1 MNTKKKFSASSVI
14 LLFVSLLWAIPLLW
28 ALLTSLKPA
37 KESMLINW
45 PSTLT
50 LENYQIVLD
59 SAPFLQYGLNT
70 VIIVTGILA
79 VQLITVTMGAYALAC
94 VDFRGKALVT
104 VIIMVQIIIPADVL
118 ILPNYITLRRISLLD
133 TRVGIMI
140 PFFASS
146 MGLLLLRGAYKSIP
160 VAIADAARIDG
171 ANLVQTLLNV
181 YIPSTRATYV
191 AFAICSV
198 STHWNNFLWPMIV
211 IDSVDKRP
219 LTVGLSLFAKASES
233 GPMWAKISAATVIVM
248 LPLYV
253 LFCSFQ
259 KVFITSLVRSGI
271 K

>member
-1 MNTKKKFSASSVI
+1 MKNKPSLWMRA
-14 LLFVSLLWAIPLLW
+14 LLIAVSLVWAVPLLW
-28 ALLTSLKPA
+28 AVVTALKPA
-37 KESMLINW
+37 KESMLLNW
-45 PSTLT
+45 PSSLT
-50 LENYQIVLD
+50 LENFQIVFQ

-70 VIIVTGILA
+70 VLIVAGILA
-79 VQLITVTMGAYALAC
+79 VQLVTVTLGAYALAC
-94 VDFRGKALVT
+94 IDFRGKPLAVAL
-104 VIIMVQIIIPADVL
+104 IMVQIIIPADVL
-118 ILPNYITLRRISLLD
+118 ILPNYITLRQLSLLD
-133 TRVGIMI
+133 TLVGVMI

-146 MGLLLLRGAYKSIP
+146 MGLLLLRGAYKGIP
-160 VAIADAARIDG
+160 VAIADAAKIDG
-171 ANLVQTLLNV
+171 ANVWQTLLHV

-211 IDSVDKRP
+211 INSVEKRP

-233 GPMWAKISAATVIVM
+233 GPMWAKVTAATLIVM

-259 KVFITSLVRSGI
+259 KVFVSSLVRSGI

>member
-1 MNTKKKFSASSVI
+1 MKNKPSLWMRA
-14 LLFVSLLWAIPLLW
+14 LLLAVSLVWAVPLLW
-28 ALLTSLKPA
+28 AVITALKPA
-37 KESMLINW
+37 KESMLLNW
-45 PSTLT
+45 PSRLT
-50 LENYQIVLD
+50 LENFQIVFQ

-70 VIIVTGILA
+70 VLIVAGILA
-79 VQLITVTMGAYALAC
+79 VQLVTVTLGAYALAC
-94 VDFRGKALVT
+94 IDFRGKALAVAL
-104 VIIMVQIIIPADVL
+104 IMVQIIIPADVL
-118 ILPNYITLRRISLLD
+118 ILPNYITLRQLSLLD
-133 TRVGIMI
+133 TLVGVMI

-146 MGLLLLRGAYKSIP
+146 MGLLLLRGAYKGIP
-160 VAIADAARIDG
+160 VAIADAAKIDG
-171 ANLVQTLLNV
+171 ANVWQTLLHV

-211 IDSVDKRP
+211 INSVEKRP

-233 GPMWAKISAATVIVM
+233 GPMWAKVTAATLIVM

-259 KVFITSLVRSGI
+259 KVFVSSLVRSGI

>member
-1 MNTKKKFSASSVI
+1 MKNKPSLWMRA
-14 LLFVSLLWAIPLLW
+14 LLIAVSLVWAVPLLW
-28 ALLTSLKPA
+28 AVVTALKPA
-37 KESMLINW
+37 KESMLLNW
-45 PSTLT
+45 PSSLT
-50 LENYQIVLD
+50 LENFQIVFQ

-70 VIIVTGILA
+70 VLIVAGILA
-79 VQLITVTMGAYALAC
+79 IQLVTVTLGAYALAC
-94 VDFRGKALVT
+94 IDFRGKPLAVAL
-104 VIIMVQIIIPADVL
+104 IMVQIIIPADVL
-118 ILPNYITLRRISLLD
+118 ILQNYITLRQLSLLD
-133 TRVGIMI
+133 TLVGVMV

-146 MGLLLLRGAYKSIP
+146 MGLLLLRGAYKGIP
-160 VAIADAARIDG
+160 VAIADAAKIDG
-171 ANLVQTLLNV
+171 ANVWQTLLHV

-211 IDSVDKRP
+211 INSVEKRP

-233 GPMWAKISAATVIVM
+233 GPMWAKVTAATLIVM

-259 KVFITSLVRSGI
+259 KVFVSSLVRSGI

>member
-1 MNTKKKFSASSVI
+1 MKNKTGI
-14 LLFVSLLWAIPLLW
+14 LMRIVLLAVSIIWAVPLLW
-28 ALLTSLKPA
+28 SVVTALKPA
-37 KESMLINW
+37 NECMLINW
-45 PSTLT
+45 PTRLT
-50 LENYQIVLD
+50 FENFQIVFA
-59 SAPFLQYGLNT
+59 SAPFHQYFLNT
-70 VIIVTGILA
+70 VLIVAGILC
-79 VQLITVTMGAYALAC
+79 VQLVTVTMGAYALAC
-94 VDFRGKALVT
+94 VDFRGKALAV

-118 ILPNYITLRRISLLD
+118 ILPNYTTLRKISMLD
-133 TRVGIMI
+133 SLVGVML

-160 VAIADAARIDG
+160 LAIADAARIDG
-171 ANLVQTLLNV
+171 ANLWQTIMHV

-211 IDSVDKRP
+211 INSVEKRP

-233 GPMWAKISAATVIVM
+233 GPMWAKVTAATLIVM

-253 LFCSFQ
+253 LFCCFQ
-259 KVFITSLVRSGI
+259 RVFVSSLVRSGI

>member
-1 MNTKKKFSASSVI
+1 MKNKPNIGMQLLLI
-14 LLFVSLLWAIPLLW
+14 LISLLWAVPLLW
-28 ALLTSLKPA
+28 AVITALKPSR
-37 KESMLINW
+37 ESMLLNW
-45 PSTLT
+45 PSSLT
-50 LENYQIVLD
+50 LENFKVVFE

-70 VIIVTGILA
+70 VLIVAGILA
-79 VQLITVTMGAYALAC
+79 VQLITVTLGAYALAC
-94 VDFRGKALVT
+94 IDFRGKGLAIF
-104 VIIMVQIIIPADVL
+104 IIMVQIIIPSDVL
-118 ILPNYITLRRISLLD
+118 ILPNYITLRQLSLLD
-133 TRVGIMI
+133 TLVGVML

-171 ANLVQTLLNV
+171 ANILQTLLHV

-198 STHWNNFLWPMIV
+198 STHWNSFLWPMIV
-211 IDSVDKRP
+211 INSVEKRP

-233 GPMWAKISAATVIVM
+233 GPMWAKVTAATLMVM

-253 LFCSFQ
+253 LFCCFQ
-259 KVFITSLVRSGI
+259 KVFVSSLVRSGI

>member
-1 MNTKKKFSASSVI
+1 MKNKPSLWMRA
-14 LLFVSLLWAIPLLW
+14 LLIAVSLVWAVPLLW
-28 ALLTSLKPA
+28 AVVTALKPA
-37 KESMLINW
+37 KESMLLNW
-45 PSTLT
+45 PSSLT
-50 LENYQIVLD
+50 LENFQIVFQ

-70 VIIVTGILA
+70 VLIVAGILA
-79 VQLITVTMGAYALAC
+79 IQLVTVTLGAYALAC
-94 VDFRGKALVT
+94 IDFRGKPLAVAL
-104 VIIMVQIIIPADVL
+104 IMVQIIIPADVL
-118 ILPNYITLRRISLLD
+118 ILPNYITLRQLSLLD
-133 TRVGIMI
+133 TLVGVMV

-146 MGLLLLRGAYKSIP
+146 MGLLVLRGAYKGIP
-160 VAIADAARIDG
+160 VAIADAAKIDG
-171 ANLVQTLLNV
+171 ANVWQTLLHV

-211 IDSVDKRP
+211 INSVEKRP

-233 GPMWAKISAATVIVM
+233 GPMWAKVTAATLIVM

-259 KVFITSLVRSGI
+259 KVFVSSLVRSGI

>member
-1 MNTKKKFSASSVI
+1 MKQKPGIATRAV
-14 LLFVSLLWAIPLLW
+14 LLVVSLLWAIPLIW
-28 ALLTSLKPA
+28 SVLTALKPS
-37 KESMLINW
+37 KESMLLQL

-50 LENYQIVLD
+50 LENFQVVFD

-70 VIIVTGILA
+70 FLIVAGILA

-94 VDFRGKALVT
+94 VNFRGKGLAMAL
-104 VIIMVQIIIPADVL
+104 IMVQIIIPADVL
-118 ILPNYITLRRISLLD
+118 GLLD
-133 TRVGIMI
+133 TLLGVMI

-160 VAIADAARIDG
+160 SAIADAARIDG
-171 ANLVQTLLNV
+171 AGIFQTLLNV

-191 AFAICSV
+191 AFAICSI

-211 IDSVDKRP
+211 INSVEKRP

-233 GPMWAKISAATVIVM
+233 GPMWAKVTAATLIVM

-253 LFCSFQ
+253 LFCCFQ
-259 KVFITSLVRSGI
+259 RVFVSSLVRSGL

>member
-1 MNTKKKFSASSVI
+1 MKKKPSLRI
-14 LLFVSLLWAIPLLW
+14 RLLLLAVSLLWGIPLVW
-28 ALLTSLKPA
+28 AVMTSLKPA

-45 PSTLT
+45 PSTIT
-50 LENYQIVLD
+50 LENYSVVFN
-59 SAPFLQYGLNT
+59 SAPFFQYFLNT
-70 VIIVTGILA
+70 LIIVTGILA
-79 VQLITVTMGAYALAC
+79 VQLVTVTLGAYALAC
-94 VDFRGKALVT
+94 VDFRGKALAIA
-104 VIIMVQIIIPADVL
+104 IIMIQIIIPADVL
-118 ILPNYITLRRISLLD
+118 ILPNYTTLRQLNLLD

-171 ANLVQTLLNV
+171 ANFVQTLWNV
-181 YIPSTRATYV
+181 YIPSTKATYV

-211 IDSVDKRP
+211 INSVNKRP

-233 GPMWAKISAATVIVM
+233 GPMWAKICAATIIVM
-248 LPLYV
+248 LPLYI

-259 KVFITSLVRSGI
+259 KVFVSSLVHTGI

>member
-1 MNTKKKFSASSVI
+1 MKNKPNIWMRLLLI
-14 LLFVSLLWAIPLLW
+14 LISLLWAIPLLW
-28 ALLTSLKPA
+28 AVITALKPSREA
-37 KESMLINW
+37 MTLNW
-45 PSTLT
+45 PSGLT
-50 LENYQIVLD
+50 LENFKAVFN

-70 VIIVTGILA
+70 VLIVAGILI
-79 VQLITVTMGAYALAC
+79 VQLVTVTLGAYALAC
-94 VDFRGKALVT
+94 IDFRGKALAMVL
-104 VIIMVQIIIPADVL
+104 IMVQIIIPSDVL
-118 ILPNYITLRRISLLD
+118 ILPNYITLRQLSLLD
-133 TRVGIMI
+133 TLVGVML

-171 ANLVQTLLNV
+171 ANILQTLLHV

-198 STHWNNFLWPMIV
+198 STHWNSFLWPMIV
-211 IDSVDKRP
+211 INSVEKRP

-233 GPMWAKISAATVIVM
+233 GPMWAKVTAATLIVM

-259 KVFITSLVRSGI
+259 KVFVSSLVHSGI

>member
-1 MNTKKKFSASSVI
+1 MKNKPSLWMRA
-14 LLFVSLLWAIPLLW
+14 LLIAVSLVWAVPLLW
-28 ALLTSLKPA
+28 AVVTALKPA
-37 KESMLINW
+37 KESMLLNW
-45 PSTLT
+45 PSSLT
-50 LENYQIVLD
+50 LENFQIVFQ

-70 VIIVTGILA
+70 VLIVAGILA
-79 VQLITVTMGAYALAC
+79 IQLVTVTLGAYALAC
-94 VDFRGKALVT
+94 IDFRGKPLAVAL
-104 VIIMVQIIIPADVL
+104 IMVQIIIPADVL
-118 ILPNYITLRRISLLD
+118 ILPNYITLRQLSLLD
-133 TRVGIMI
+133 TLVGVMV

-146 MGLLLLRGAYKSIP
+146 MGLLLLRGAYKGIP
-160 VAIADAARIDG
+160 VAIADAAKIDG
-171 ANLVQTLLNV
+171 ANVWQTLLHV

-211 IDSVDKRP
+211 INSVEKRP

-233 GPMWAKISAATVIVM
+233 GPMWAKVTAATLIVM

-259 KVFITSLVRSGI
+259 KVFVSSLVRSGI

>member
-1 MNTKKKFSASSVI
+1 MKQKPGIATRAV
-14 LLFVSLLWAIPLLW
+14 LLAVSLLWAIPLIW
-28 ALLTSLKPA
+28 SVLTALKPS
-37 KESMLINW
+37 KESMLLQL

-50 LENYQIVLD
+50 LENFQVVFD

-70 VIIVTGILA
+70 FLIVAGILA
-79 VQLITVTMGAYALAC
+79 VQLVTVTMGAYALAC
-94 VDFRGKALVT
+94 VNFRGKGLAMAL
-104 VIIMVQIIIPADVL
+104 IMVQIIIPADVL
-118 ILPNYITLRRISLLD
+118 ILPNYTTLRQLGLLD
-133 TRVGIMI
+133 TLLGVMI

-160 VAIADAARIDG
+160 SAIADAARIDG
-171 ANLVQTLLNV
+171 AGIFQTLLNV

-191 AFAICSV
+191 AFAICSI

-211 IDSVDKRP
+211 INSVEKRP

-233 GPMWAKISAATVIVM
+233 GPMWAKVTAATLIVM

-253 LFCSFQ
+253 LFCCFQ
-259 KVFITSLVRSGI
+259 RVFVSSLVRSGL